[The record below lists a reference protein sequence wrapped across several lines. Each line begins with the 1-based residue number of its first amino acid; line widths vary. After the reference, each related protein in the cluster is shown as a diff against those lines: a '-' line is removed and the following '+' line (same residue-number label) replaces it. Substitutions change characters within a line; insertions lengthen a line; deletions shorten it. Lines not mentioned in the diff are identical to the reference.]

1 MAELL
6 GLSCDDFSGCTAKY
20 SYDSRDSVDCEWATG
35 RLAKEMQLAFAMGT
49 HGRLGQQCLY
59 SMMPEEVVEL
69 LMLLVYDM
77 SLRKKAREKAENL
90 LGLGECGR
98 FFKTFAP
105 LPLSPEVLAFEERAL
120 AHFMEKERQKANEV
134 FACEIEEQKK
144 LLSDA
149 CVASAT
155 PDVAKIWKR
164 QIMARIKKNRRL
176 ICVHE
181 KYFFNVH

>member
-1 MAELL
+1 MGHRAPGE
-6 GLSCDDFSGCTAKY
+6 
-20 SYDSRDSVDCEWATG
+20 RDATG
-35 RLAKEMQLAFAMGT
+35 LCQWHARAS
-49 HGRLGQQCLY
+49 GQQCLY

-98 FFKTFAP
+98 FFKTLAL
-105 LPLSPEVLAFEERAL
+105 LPLSPEALAFEERAL